1 MRTTLFYEGFNLT
14 ANVEIIS
21 VGNELLI
28 GKTLNTNAQWLAKR
42 LTVLG
47 LNVRRITTVSDD
59 IEEISTTV
67 KEAIN
72 RKPDYVITTGG
83 LGPTFDD
90 KTLEGIAKALGTP
103 IDVNQE
109 ALKIIEEKYDTYAK
123 EQRLEKIE
131 LTPARVK
138 MARLPKGADPL
149 PNPVGTAPGVLIK
162 RGKVSIAALPGV
174 PPEMEAIFDGSL
186 MPVLKKLAGNATFF
200 ETSLGVSGL
209 MESELAPI
217 IDKVMHDNSFVYIKS
232 HPRGAEKTPHIELHL
247 STMAKDATIAK
258 NHVTKAIIQI
268 TDTIQAKGGKITR
281 FKTKK

>member
-1 MRTTLFYEGFNLT
+1 MT

-21 VGNELLI
+21 IGNELLI
-28 GKTLNTNAQWLAKR
+28 GKTLNTNAQWLSKR

-59 IEEISTTV
+59 VEEIGAAV

-72 RKPDYVITTGG
+72 RKPDFIITTGG

-103 IDVNQE
+103 IAVNQE
-109 ALKIIEEKYDTYAK
+109 ALKMIEEKYKAYAK
-123 EQRLEKIE
+123 ERGVENIE

-138 MARLPKGADPL
+138 MARLPKGAETL

-162 RGKVSIAALPGV
+162 HSKVSILVLPGV

-186 MPVLKKLAGNATFF
+186 APTFKKSAGNATFF
-200 ETSLGVSGL
+200 ETSLGLSGI

-247 STMAKDATIAK
+247 STMAKDAATAK
-258 NHVTKAIIQI
+258 THVARAIIQI

-281 FKTKK
+281 FKTKS